1 MSQARRS
8 RRSRTSRRRLSG
20 LQIAV
25 RFLILSV
32 VVGTLG
38 IAVALVSTSLNQRG
52 DPVAVEFNLSVDSA
66 LSPVQA
72 ALLRA
77 QLAVNEEAIN
87 SSVSDD
93 PTPVTFEIVSGQNAS
108 QIADTLYVLG
118 LVSDP
123 DLLQAYLQYYGL
135 DRQLEAGT
143 YQLAPNMTIAE
154 IAVALVDATPPA
166 ITIRI
171 TEGWRREQIADWIDQ
186 TPDTPFSGDEFL
198 AATASAAA
206 APSDVSIVLEIPLEA
221 SLEGFLFP
229 DTYQVATDA
238 AASDFVA
245 RLLTTMDARFDPQLR
260 ADASLQG
267 LTVYDVVIL
276 ASIVEREAVVPE
288 ERPLIASVYLN
299 RLRVGMLLEADP
311 TVQYAM
317 GYQPDSGLWWNL
329 NLTQNDY
336 HTVDSPY
343 NTYLYPG
350 LPPTPIANPGLDSI
364 RAVVYPAESPYF
376 FFRAACDG
384 SGAHLF
390 SETFEEHQANACQ

>member
-8 RRSRTSRRRLSG
+8 RRSRTSRRRLSA
-20 LQIAV
+20 LQIAI
-25 RFLILSV
+25 RFLILSI

-38 IAVALVSTSLNQRG
+38 IAAALVSTRLNQRG
-52 DPVAVEFNLSVDSA
+52 DPVAVEFNLSASSA

-72 ALLRA
+72 AVLRA
-77 QLAVNEEAIN
+77 QLALNEEAIHTP
-87 SSVSDD
+87 VSDD
-93 PTPVTFEIVSGQNAS
+93 PTPVTFEVISGQNAR
-108 QIADTLYVLG
+108 QIADSLYALG

-143 YQLAPNMTIAE
+143 HQLAPNMTIAE
-154 IAVALVDATPPA
+154 IAVTLVDATPPS
-166 ITIRI
+166 ITIRV
-171 TEGWRREQIADWIDQ
+171 TEGWRREQIADYIDQ
-186 TPDTPFSGDEFL
+186 QPGSPFSGDEFL
-198 AATASAAA
+198 AATASAAN
-206 APSDVSIVLEIPLEA
+206 APAGSGILLEVPIEA

-229 DTYQVATDA
+229 DTYRVALDA
-238 AASDFVA
+238 TAVDFVD
-245 RLLTTMDARFDPQLR
+245 RLLNNMDERFDPQLR

-267 LTVYDVVIL
+267 LTVYDAVIL
-276 ASIVEREAVVPE
+276 ASIVEREAVIAE

-317 GYQPDSGLWWNL
+317 GYQPDTGQWWNL
-329 NLTQNDY
+329 NLTQQDY

-364 RAVVYPAESPYF
+364 RAVIYPAETPYF
-376 FFRAACDG
+376 FFRATCDE
-384 SGAHLF
+384 SGAHVF
-390 SETFEEHQANACQ
+390 AETFEEHLANACP